1 MGNSEHLDY
10 SELIWYMYIN
20 LYLFFITEHNLVKIL
35 IIFKGK
41 KIFSHHSNLMQNG
54 LYFPF
59 FYT

>member
-41 KIFSHHSNLMQNG
+41 KSSLITQ
-54 LYFPF
+54 
-59 FYT
+59 T